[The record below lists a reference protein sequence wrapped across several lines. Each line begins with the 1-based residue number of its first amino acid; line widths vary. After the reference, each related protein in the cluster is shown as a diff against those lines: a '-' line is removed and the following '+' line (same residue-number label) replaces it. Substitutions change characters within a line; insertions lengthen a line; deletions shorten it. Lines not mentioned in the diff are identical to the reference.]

1 MALIN
6 DAAPPNEALRQTK
19 STSIRREVCEAGVT
33 AACSHHLRASVE
45 RTTWRQ
51 GGCTARFKD
60 WTISHDILICFLI
73 VPIKWETRPDV
84 KVATLCCT
92 PLRSEAQ

>member
-19 STSIRREVCEAGVT
+19 SASIRREVCEAGVT

-51 GGCTARFKD
+51 GGAR
-60 WTISHDILICFLI
+60 
-73 VPIKWETRPDV
+73 PG
-84 KVATLCCT
+84 
-92 PLRSEAQ
+92 LRTGLSLMTF